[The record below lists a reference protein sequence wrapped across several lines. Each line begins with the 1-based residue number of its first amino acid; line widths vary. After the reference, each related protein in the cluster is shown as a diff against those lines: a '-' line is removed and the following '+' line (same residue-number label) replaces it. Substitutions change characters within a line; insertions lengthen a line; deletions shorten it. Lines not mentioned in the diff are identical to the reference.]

1 MFYTLNTKKSYAQ
14 AIDSLKQGLASVKFG
29 VLWELDV
36 PSKLQEKGA
45 DFAVP
50 FRILEVCNP
59 HHAKEALEKNI
70 MVGYFLPCKIVVY
83 EQGGQVQIGMVRPSS
98 MVGMLQDEA
107 LRNFAEQV
115 EHELVKAID
124 SAR

>member
-1 MFYTLNTKKSYAQ
+1 MFYTVSTEKSYAQ
-14 AIDSLKQGLASVKFG
+14 AVDSLKQGLASVKFG

-45 DFAVP
+45 DFNVP

-59 HHAKEALEKNI
+59 HHAKEALEQNI
-70 MVGYFLPCKIVVY
+70 MVGYFLPCKAVVY
-83 EQGGQVQIGMVRPSS
+83 EQGGQVQIGMARPSS

-115 EHELVKAID
+115 EHELIRAID